1 MKSNVYSL
9 FVYAVRSQI
18 TRDYYHRL
26 LKIFFT
32 ILISSLTKQWDKD
45 GIIFANKEINYPT
58 WAFNCM
64 IRFLKFQKERVEKEE
79 IQEQH

>member
-1 MKSNVYSL
+1 MKIIEASFDESNVYSL
-9 FVYAVRSQI
+9 FVYAVKSQI

-45 GIIFANKEINYPT
+45 GIILWIKKSI
-58 WAFNCM
+58 
-64 IRFLKFQKERVEKEE
+64 IQLGFLIV
-79 IQEQH
+79 

>member
-32 ILISSLTKQWDKD
+32 ILISSLTQQWDKD
-45 GIIFANKEINYPT
+45 GIILRIPT